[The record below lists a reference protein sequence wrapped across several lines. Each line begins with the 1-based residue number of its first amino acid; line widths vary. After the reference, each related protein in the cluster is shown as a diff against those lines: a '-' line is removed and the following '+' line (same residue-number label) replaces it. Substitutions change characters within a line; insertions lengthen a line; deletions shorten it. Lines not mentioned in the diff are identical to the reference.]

1 MKKKIALI
9 TGITGRDG
17 AYLAKFLIKKNYIVH
32 GIKRRSSLINTKR
45 VDDIYKDKHFKKLNF
60 ILHYGDVTDGSN
72 VNNLVSK
79 IRPDEIYNLAAQSH
93 VQVSFQT
100 PFYTTLTNSMG
111 VLNILESI
119 KSNKLEK
126 KTKFYQASTSEMF
139 GNTNSKKISEKNNFE
154 PLSPYAS
161 SKLYSY
167 WLTKNYRDSYNI
179 FASNGILFNHESP
192 IRGETFV
199 SRKITMNVAKRY
211 MGIKEKLYL
220 GNIYS
225 KRDWGHAK
233 DYVEAMWYIL
243 QYKRA
248 DDFVIATDNSY
259 SVKDLANEAFKN
271 IGVTL
276 KWKGKGLNE
285 KAFDL
290 KTNEELI
297 NIDKNYFRP
306 NELNYLRGDYS
317 KAKRLLH
324 WKPKINFKSLV
335 KEMVEQDII
344 NLKNGI

>member
-9 TGITGRDG
+9 TGITGQDG

-45 VDDIYKDKHFKKLNF
+45 IDDIYKDKHFKKLNF

-72 VNNLVSK
+72 INQLLSK
-79 IRPDEIYNLAAQSH
+79 IKPNEIYNLAAQSH
-93 VQVSFQT
+93 VKVSFQT
-100 PFYTTLTNSMG
+100 PSYTTHTNAIG

-119 KSNKLEK
+119 RSNRLQKI
-126 KTKFYQASTSEMF
+126 TKFYQASTSEMF
-139 GNTNSKKISEKNNFE
+139 GNINTKQISEKNNFE

-161 SKLYSY
+161 SKLFSY

-192 IRGETFV
+192 LRGETFV
-199 SRKITMNVAKRY
+199 SRKVTMNVAKRF

-233 DYVEAMWYIL
+233 DYVVAMWLIL
-243 QYKRA
+243 QHKKP
-248 DDFVIATDNSY
+248 DDFVIATNNTY

-271 IGVTL
+271 IGIKL
-276 KWKGKGLNE
+276 KWLGKGLKE
-285 KAFDL
+285 KGFDS

-297 NIDKNYFRP
+297 NIDKDYFRP
-306 NELNYLRGDYS
+306 NELNYLKGNYN
-317 KAKRLLH
+317 KAKKLLK
-324 WKPKINFKSLV
+324 WKPKINFKNLI
-335 KEMVEQDII
+335 KEMVEEDIK
-344 NLKNGI
+344 NLKNGK